1 MSISYAHWYT
11 TWIFLWIRHLKDT
24 APCFLEEDCLLYAR
38 TVLWTQ
44 SFPRQMG
51 CTISPFII
59 NTTFLLLHQ
68 GYRLVHRAI
77 TEMGAGPGLLAGKGE
92 MWASKSPRT
101 IPPGSCGLEKSRT
114 ASNGKSLVPHSW
126 EKLAWTPSSF
136 SSVGFATL
144 SHQAKKA
151 SLALLLFTFHCCCF
165 LCPL

>member
-11 TWIFLWIRHLKDT
+11 AWIFLGISHLKDT
-24 APCFLEEDCLLYAR
+24 APCFLEEDCLQGQF
-38 TVLWTQ
+38 LWTQ

-77 TEMGAGPGLLAGKGE
+77 TEMGAGPGLLAGKGK
-92 MWASKSPRT
+92 MWASENPRT
-101 IPPGSCGLEKSRT
+101 IPPGSRGLEKSRI
-114 ASNGKSLVPHSW
+114 ASNGKSLMPHSW
-126 EKLAWTPSSF
+126 EKLALTPSSF
-136 SSVGFATL
+136 LSVGFATL

-151 SLALLLFTFHCCCF
+151 ALALPLFTFHCCCF